1 MSDIITFIRYRQ
13 CIFMSGLSL
22 WAEGTFLSGIFAVQ
36 ILVLLLFTESIVM
49 SDIITFQG
57 MDSGYLYLVYYCAC
71 SAHLFLYYFN
81 TYIGCYYT
89 LQSLQLSSNIIIT
102 FMRYRQCT
110 FRYGVF
116 CVRSTHLS
124 KFIITIHR
132 AYIYIYVWYYYNFE
146 SLQFPVS

>member
-36 ILVLLLFTESIVM
+36 ILVLLHFTESIVM

-57 MDSGYLYLVYYCAC
+57 MDSGYLQLVYYCAY

-89 LQSLQLSSNIIIT
+89 LQSLQLSSDINFT
-102 FMRYRQCT
+102 FMRQRQCT
-110 FRYGVF
+110 FRYGVI
-116 CVRSTHLS
+116 CVQSTHS
-124 KFIITIHR
+124 YIFIIVHR
-132 AYIYIYVWYYYNFE
+132 AYIYVWYYYNLE

>member
-22 WAEGTFLSGIFAVQ
+22 CAEGTFFSGIWSTV
-36 ILVLLLFTESIVM
+36 LVLLHFTESIVM

-57 MDSGYLYLVYYCAC
+57 MDSGYLYLVYYCAY

-116 CVRSTHLS
+116 CVRSTHSS